1 MRHAAS
7 GGKTAKLLIGI
18 LAGVL
23 ALVLALVA
31 LWLFVLKDSPL
42 FSDSNV
48 TDGPGGQPG
57 TEAPAQTGGSG
68 SGSTTGTTTG
78 SGTTVQP
85 DPKPQG
91 STYVNNAPAE
101 GYDPS
106 KTVTVTRP
114 DTSDA
119 RVAQLKAQ
127 AAEYA
132 KHYDYDEALALLND
146 YDHTELE
153 ALAAQY
159 QQAKDELVLYNGMF
173 YHVFFH
179 SLIVD
184 TDKAFDGDTDAN
196 GYNWYMTTVSEFKA
210 MLPLFLENDFILVD
224 ITELCWYDDEGN
236 VHQTPLYLPAGKK
249 PLIISIDD
257 VNYYDYM
264 KGDGFAERLDVD
276 ENGRVVTIVDGQ
288 ATYDGDVMPI
298 LDSFVEAHP
307 EFSYKGA
314 KGIVAVTGYQ
324 GAFGYRI
331 TDLELYSAAQGE
343 YMLNKVTE
351 VAQALR
357 ASGWQIANHS
367 YTHNQ
372 YWNNKSI
379 TKTQLE
385 YDTGR
390 WLNEIM
396 PYVGK
401 TNIFISPFGV
411 SFARN
416 NFVFRYLVEKGFTI
430 YCPVGSDMS
439 TDIRGDVMM
448 NSRLNLDGITM
459 IRYPERISKH
469 FFDPALVLDPARPEL
484 K

>member
-1 MRHAAS
+1 MNHSAGS
-7 GGKTAKLLIGI
+7 GKTAKLIVGI
-18 LAGVL
+18 CAGLL

-31 LWLFVLKDSPL
+31 LWQFVLKDSAL
-42 FSDSNV
+42 FSDSNI
-48 TDGPGGQPG
+48 TDGPGGQPSLDG
-57 TEAPAQTGGSG
+57 PADPAPGKTPDSPQDPVNPT
-68 SGSTTGTTTG
+68 
-78 SGTTVQP
+78 P

-91 STYVNNAPAE
+91 SGYVNNPPAP
-101 GYDPS
+101 GYDPG
-106 KTVTVTRP
+106 KTVTVTPP

-146 YDHTELE
+146 YDHSELD

-159 QQAKDELVLYNGMF
+159 QKAKDELVLYTGKY

-184 TDKAFDGDTDAN
+184 TDKAFDGDSDAN
-196 GYNWYMTTVSEFKA
+196 GYNWYMTTVNEFNA

-224 ITELCWYDDEGN
+224 ITELCWYDENGGCHAN
-236 VHQTPLYLPAGKK
+236 PLYLPAGKK

-257 VNYYDYM
+257 VNYYDYL
-264 KGDGFAERLDVD
+264 KGDGLAERLDVD
-276 ENGRVVTIVDGQ
+276 ENGRVVTIVNGKP
-288 ATYDGDVMPI
+288 TYDGDVMPI
-298 LDSFVEAHP
+298 LDTFVEQHP

-314 KGIVAVTGYQ
+314 KGIVATTGYQ

-331 TDLELYSAAQGE
+331 TDLELYSAAEGE
-343 YMLNKVTE
+343 WMLGKVKE

-372 YWNNKSI
+372 YWNRKTI
-379 TKTQLE
+379 TQTQLE

-396 PYVGK
+396 PYVGD

-416 NFVFRYLVEKGFTI
+416 NFVFRYLVEHGFTI

-439 TDIRGDVMM
+439 TDISGDCML

-459 IRYPERISKH
+459 IRYPDRVKRH